1 MKTEELK
8 SKGLSQEQID
18 FVMAENGK
26 DLKALQ
32 EENKTLTADRDSW
45 QKKAETAEGSLE
57 TVKGQLKDAKETLKG
72 FDGVDVEGFKKKIAD
87 LEERADKAEKDAAAK
102 ILQRDQR
109 DYLKGE
115 FDKLDIKSERTR
127 DSLMR
132 DIMGEDGLKWK
143 DGAFMGLSDYLAK
156 ENEKDHF
163 YQTED
168 EKKAAADKAA
178 EEEAKQ
184 KAARSAPRGQFTA
197 PTTGKP
203 AGGDDKPTFNFGF
216 TPIRDVKKGD

>member
-1 MKTEELK
+1 MKMQNIEQILKGAGVEVSEEQLKTINAAVTDNYRTINDYNNQVKKTE
-8 SKGLSQEQID
+8 
-18 FVMAENGK
+18 
-26 DLKALQ
+26 
-32 EENKTLTADRDSW
+32 
-45 QKKAETAEGSLE
+45 KAEGERDNLQKQYDDAQE
-57 TVKGQLKDAKETLKG
+57 TIKG
-72 FDGVDVEGFKKKIAD
+72 FDGVDVEKLNKDIAD
-87 LEERADKAEKDAAAK
+87 WKERAEKAEKDAAAK

-115 FDKLDIKSERTR
+115 FDKLEIKSDRTR

-163 YQTED
+163 YQTES
-168 EKKAAADKAA
+168 EKA
-178 EEEAKQ
+178 EAEAKQ
-184 KAARSAPRGQFTA
+184 KAAESAPKGQFTA

-216 TPIRDVKKGD
+216 TPIREVKRGD

>member
-1 MKTEELK
+1 MKM
-8 SKGLSQEQID
+8 QNIEQI
-18 FVMAENGK
+18 
-26 DLKALQ
+26 
-32 EENKTLTADRDSW
+32 
-45 QKKAETAEGSLE
+45 
-57 TVKGQLKDAKETLKG
+57 LKDAGVEVSEEQLKTINAAVTENYRTINDYNNQVKKTEKAEGERDALQKQYDDAQETIKG
-72 FDGVDVEGFKKKIAD
+72 FDGVDVEKLNKDIAD
-87 LEERADKAEKDAAAK
+87 WKERAEKAEKDAAAK

-115 FDKLDIKSERTR
+115 FDKLEIKSERTR

-184 KAARSAPRGQFTA
+184 KAAGSAPKFTDRSE
-197 PTTGKP
+197 GKKEP
-203 AGGDDKPTFNFGF
+203 AAETKSVPK
-216 TPIRDVKKGD
+216 IW

>member
-1 MKTEELK
+1 MKNI
-8 SKGLSQEQID
+8 EQILKD
-18 FVMAENGK
+18 AGVEVTDEQKAAIVSEVGKNYRTSTDYDRQAKKLESAES
-26 DLKALQ
+26 
-32 EENKTLTADRDSW
+32 DRD
-45 QKKAETAEGSLE
+45 TY
-57 TVKGQLKDAKETLKG
+57 KGQLDAANETLEKFKDIDPEKQAAEIEKYKQAAKEAQETASKQ
-72 FDGVDVEGFKKKIAD
+72 
-87 LEERADKAEKDAAAK
+87 

-109 DYLKGE
+109 DYLNAE
-115 FDKLDIKSERTR
+115 FEKLGISSDRTR
-127 DSLMR
+127 KSLMS